1 MPVETTTRRK
11 SYTGNAVTTVFAYDF
26 RILTSADLKV
36 YLDGVLQ
43 SSGYTVSGVGA
54 ALGGNVTFTSAPG
67 TGVAVL
73 LIRVVARTQLV
84 DLVNNETIL
93 EGTLDVALDKLTM
106 IAQELADDVA
116 SLAAG
121 TTGNMPVATGSD
133 VGKFLKATG
142 IGVTAYNALA
152 KADIPTFDEDVDD
165 RVNTLTDVVGGLT
178 KTYNDGAGT
187 LTFSAQ
193 TITDR
198 LDFTTPTYPRRQT
211 VASGP
216 QASTGLPNW
225 IPASG
230 GSLTLTAQNITG
242 SAILAVVAANGA
254 DTRVARLTT
263 NPAWTLSSSATN
275 FLAIRVNADGTVT
288 TRVTTL
294 APTYVWSGA
303 PSTTNGQYTF
313 RIDEMRMYLGDGAA
327 ANQVWD
333 VVVGEAVASGSS
345 FSGAL
350 AYAHSGRAQSAAQTV
365 GAAASLQ
372 THTHNLGLAPQRA
385 ELFALCG
392 TNDLN
397 YTAGDIVANPTTE
410 GGGGG
415 YAPFTILTRRNDLT
429 VRLGSTTALRLINN
443 TSGQL
448 NAATSASWSL
458 FSRVSRGDW

>member
-73 LIRVVARTQLV
+73 LVRVVARTQLV

-165 RVNTLTDVVGGLT
+165 RVNALTVASGGLT

-225 IPASG
+225 VPASG

-294 APTYVWSGA
+294 APAYVWSGA

-333 VVVGEAVASGSS
+333 VVVGEAAASGSS
-345 FSGAL
+345 FSGAF
-350 AYAHSGRAQSAAQTV
+350 AYAHSGRALVVDGSALPAAGAQR
-365 GAAASLQ
+365 SL
-372 THTHNLGLAPQRA
+372 THNLGVEPIVVAMAVLCVTNEAGYVAGEVIHNP
-385 ELFALCG
+385 ALSG
-392 TNDLN
+392 AT
-397 YTAGDIVANPTTE
+397 YVQPAVFTT
-410 GGGGG
+410 
-415 YAPFTILTRRNDLT
+415 TRLIADYRN
-429 VRLGSTTALRLINN
+429 GSTGQIGAVTRSTGAFVALTGANWRLRLW
-443 TSGQL
+443 
-448 NAATSASWSL
+448 AD
-458 FSRVSRGDW
+458 RGW